1 MAKEIKIELVI
12 DEDQLKEIFE
22 SREIK
27 YKKKY
32 FAEIK
37 EMLESDTSTLDEA
50 LEEEIDNIIADNYD
64 E

>member
-22 SREIK
+22 NREIK